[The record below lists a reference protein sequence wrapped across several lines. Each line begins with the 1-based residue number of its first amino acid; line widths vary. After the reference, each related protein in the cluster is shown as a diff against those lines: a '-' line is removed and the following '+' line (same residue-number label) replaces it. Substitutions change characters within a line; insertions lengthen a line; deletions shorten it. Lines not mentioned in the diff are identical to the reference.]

1 MELSLIQRFGT
12 GATLLTSTTSVTASS
27 GSPKLVID
35 LSDYTNTANGG
46 DIANSQ
52 GLNDVSLITNSTKD
66 TYADKIAAAQIVL
79 WKQNQPT
86 ENSDET
92 VGIYIEDPYKQFY
105 TRNSTEQLAFIYGCG
120 IYIDDP
126 TANLDPDDVV

>member
-1 MELSLIQRFGT
+1 MGLSIIQRFRT

-52 GLNDVSLITNSTKD
+52 GLNDVSLITDLTKD
-66 TYADKIAAAQIVL
+66 TYADKIAAAQVVL
-79 WKQNQPT
+79 
-86 ENSDET
+86 
-92 VGIYIEDPYKQFY
+92 
-105 TRNSTEQLAFIYGCG
+105 
-120 IYIDDP
+120 
-126 TANLDPDDVV
+126 